1 MTDSSSTVASDDS
14 RLVGWR
20 AVAVEMIEGARDAVL
35 RFPVTAIA
43 LLALAIN
50 ANLLI
55 TDIRGFWGGDDD
67 LMLPLF
73 AAAASSLAASIFF
86 EARGA
91 PTLLHHG
98 AAFVA
103 GLAAFAISW
112 WDHLSGVEHWSY
124 AIALCGLMLVAP
136 ALGGRSGEAFW
147 LFMVRF
153 AFAVLVSFLALFLF
167 AGGIS
172 AILASLTY
180 LFGIDV
186 PNNAYE
192 HVWAVTGLLA
202 APLFGLGRIP
212 VNLDDEPGADA
223 RKFMALGMK
232 ALGDYVAAPLI
243 LIYALV
249 LHAYALKIVLTGDVP
264 RGQIGWLVLAFG
276 LSIFAALIVIHPF
289 LSAARAPTRLF
300 LRLWP
305 FVLPVPL
312 VLLAYALWLRVGDYG
327 LTPERYL
334 LGLFGITVAVVLL
347 LQIPKSTR
355 GDIRILA
362 GLPTI
367 ALFLASFGPQGE
379 VLTSVRSQEARFREA
394 VRVKPVDEARNRQA
408 LAALGFL
415 QNHDA
420 VGRVT
425 PDGIAKVDANGKLKT
440 GETLYN
446 EVADAYGLDRSWR
459 HGLNDRYFSKTF
471 SQPVAMPIEGFDI
484 VIPNLRILGKPS
496 APTTVKLPGGATLTF
511 AMQAGEVL
519 VTAGAETAIFK
530 FDETALRT
538 FVDSRDET
546 ARLLKLSDGRRTM
559 MMLPETAY
567 GDLKPKLNLRTLSG
581 TLFLRGADWR

>member
-1 MTDSSSTVASDDS
+1 MTDSSSSAASDDS
-14 RLVGWR
+14 RIVGWR
-20 AVAVEMIEGARDAVL
+20 AVAVEMVEGARDAVL

-43 LLALAIN
+43 LLVLAVN

-55 TDIRGFWGGDDD
+55 TDMRGFWGGDDD

-73 AAAASSLAASIFF
+73 AAAAASLAASVAL
-86 EARGA
+86 EAHRA
-91 PTLLHHG
+91 PTLLRHC
-98 AAFVA
+98 AALLA
-103 GLAAFAISW
+103 GLVAFAIGG
-112 WDHLSGVEHWSY
+112 WDHFSGVEHWSY
-124 AIALCGLMLVAP
+124 AVALCGLMLVAP

-153 AFAVLVSFLALFLF
+153 AFAVLVSLLALFLF

-186 PNNAYE
+186 PHNAYE

-212 VNLDDEPGADA
+212 ADLDEEPGTDA

-276 LSIFAALIVIHPF
+276 LSIFVALIVIHPF

-312 VLLAYALWLRVGDYG
+312 ILLGYALWLRVGDYG

-334 LGLFGITVAVVLL
+334 LGLFGVTVAVTLL

-379 VLTSVRSQEARFREA
+379 VATSVRSQEARFREA

-415 QNHDA
+415 QGHDA
-420 VGRVT
+420 VGRVA
-425 PDGIAKVDANGKLKT
+425 PESVAKIDANGKPKT
-440 GETLYN
+440 GDTLYN
-446 EVADAYGLDRSWR
+446 EVADAYGLDRTR
-459 HGLNDRYFSKTF
+459 RYGLDDRYFSKSF
-471 SQPVAMPIEGFDI
+471 NQPVAMPIEGFDI

-496 APTTVKLPGGATLTF
+496 TATTVKLPDATVLGF

-546 ARLLKLSDGRRTM
+546 AQPLKLSDGRRIM

-567 GDLKPKLNLRTLSG
+567 GDLKPKLEPRSLTG
-581 TLFLRGADWR
+581 TLFLRGGDWK

>member
-1 MTDSSSTVASDDS
+1 MV
-14 RLVGWR
+14 
-20 AVAVEMIEGARDAVL
+20 EGARDAVL
-35 RFPVTAIA
+35 RFPVTAA
-43 LLALAIN
+43 TLFLLAVN

-73 AAAASSLAASIFF
+73 AAASASLAACVIL
-86 EARGA
+86 EARST
-91 PTLLHHG
+91 PSLLRHG
-98 AAFVA
+98 AALLA

-124 AIALCGLMLVAP
+124 AAALCGLMLVAP
-136 ALGGRSGEAFW
+136 ALGGRSAGAFW

-153 AFAVLVSFLALFLF
+153 AFAALVSLLALFLF

-186 PNNAYE
+186 PHNAYE

-212 VNLDDEPGADA
+212 ANLDDEPGADT

-312 VLLAYALWLRVGDYG
+312 VLLFYALWLRVGDYG

-334 LGLFGITVAVVLL
+334 LGLFGVTVAVTLL
-347 LQIPKSTR
+347 LQIPRSMR

-394 VRVKPVDEARNRQA
+394 VRVKPVDEGRNRQA

-415 QNHDA
+415 QRHDA
-420 VGRVT
+420 VGRVA
-425 PDGIAKVDANGKLKT
+425 PESIAKVDANGKSKT
-440 GETLYN
+440 GDTLYN

-459 HGLNDRYFSKTF
+459 RGLNDRYFSKSF
-471 SQPVAMPIEGFDI
+471 NQPVAMPIEGFDL

-496 APTTVKLPGGATLTF
+496 APTPVKLPDGATLTF
-511 AMQAGEVL
+511 AMQGGEVL
-519 VTAGAETAIFK
+519 VTISSEAAIFK
-530 FDETALRT
+530 FDDAALRE

-546 ARLLKLSDGRRTM
+546 AHPLKLSDGKRTI

-567 GDLKPKLNLRTLSG
+567 GDLKPEPNLRTLTG
-581 TLFLRGADWR
+581 TLFLHSAEWK

>member
-1 MTDSSSTVASDDS
+1 MIDSSSPVASDDS

-20 AVAVEMIEGARDAVL
+20 AVAVEMVEGACDAVL

-73 AAAASSLAASIFF
+73 AAASASLAASIIL
-86 EARGA
+86 ESRHA
-91 PTLLHHG
+91 PALLRHS
-98 AAFVA
+98 AALLA
-103 GLAAFAISW
+103 GLAAFAIGW
-112 WDHLSGVEHWSY
+112 WDQLSGVEYWSY
-124 AIALCGLMLVAP
+124 AAALCGLMLVAP
-136 ALGGRSGEAFW
+136 ALGGRSGDAFW
-147 LFMVRF
+147 LFMARF

-212 VNLDDEPGADA
+212 IDLDEEPGADT

-276 LSIFAALIVIHPF
+276 LSIFAALIIIHPF

-312 VLLAYALWLRVGDYG
+312 VLLFYAVWLRVGDYG

-334 LGLFGITVAVVLL
+334 LGLFGITVAAVLL
-347 LQIPKSTR
+347 LQILKSTR
-355 GDIRILA
+355 SDIRILA

-367 ALFLASFGPQGE
+367 ALLLASFGPQGE

-394 VRVKPVDEARNRQA
+394 VRVKPVDEAHNRQA

-415 QNHDA
+415 QQHDA
-420 VGRVT
+420 VGRVA
-425 PDGIAKVDANGKLKT
+425 PVGVAKVDANGKPKT
-440 GETLYN
+440 GDALYN

-459 HGLNDRYFSKTF
+459 RGLNDRYFSKSF
-471 SQPVAMPIEGFDI
+471 NQPVAMPVGDFDI

-496 APTTVKLPGGATLTF
+496 APTAVKLPGGVTLTF
-511 AMQAGEVL
+511 AMQEGEVQ
-519 VTAGAETAIFK
+519 VTVGSETAIFK
-530 FDETALRT
+530 FDDAALRE

-546 ARLLKLSDGRRTM
+546 AHPLKLSDGRRTV

-567 GDLKPKLNLRTLSG
+567 GDLKPKLEPRSLTG
-581 TLFLRGADWR
+581 MLFLHSTEWK